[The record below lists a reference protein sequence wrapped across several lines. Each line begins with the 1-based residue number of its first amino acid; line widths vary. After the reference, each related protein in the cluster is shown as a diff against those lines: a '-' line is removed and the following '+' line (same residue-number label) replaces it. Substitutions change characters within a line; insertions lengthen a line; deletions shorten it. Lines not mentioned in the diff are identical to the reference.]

1 MTRPTRKRRAPHRPA
16 RQLVILT
23 GLSGSGKGSV
33 LNTFEDL
40 GFYCV
45 DNLPVGLIPAFSEIF
60 EAGRGEIDRAALL
73 VDARERALIDKF
85 PEIYHKLS
93 AEHDTTLVFIEA
105 SDTALIRRFSETR
118 RPHPLAA
125 QSTIADGIREERKRM
140 APIRRL
146 ADVII
151 DTTKFNVHELRD
163 FIIKRFDSTGQRAMM
178 VSVVSFG
185 YRYGIPQDAD
195 LVFDVRFLPNPH
207 FVPRLRPHS
216 GKNAA
221 VARYIYSF
229 PQTGQF
235 VKRIEALMRYL
246 IPHYAR
252 EGKSYLTVA
261 LGCTGGR
268 HRSVALAERIRHD
281 LQKQGIAA
289 KVVHRD
295 MDKIAS

>member
-1 MTRPTRKRRAPHRPA
+1 VTPPARKSYPKNKS

-45 DNLPVGLIPAFSEIF
+45 DNLPVGLIPSFSEF
-60 EAGRGEIDRAALL
+60 FASGSEIERAALL
-73 VDARERALIDKF
+73 VDARERALIGKF
-85 PEIYHKLS
+85 PEIYRKLS
-93 AEHDTTLVFIEA
+93 SEHPSTLVFIEA
-105 SDTALIRRFSETR
+105 SDSALMRRFSETR

-125 QSTIADGIREERKRM
+125 HGTIAEGIREERKRM

-163 FIIKRFDSTGQRAMM
+163 FIIKRFEKSGRRAML
-178 VSVVSFG
+178 VSVMSFG
-185 YRYGIPQDAD
+185 FRYGIPQDAD

-216 GKNAA
+216 GKNPA

-235 VKRIEALMRYL
+235 VKRIEGMLRYL
-246 IPHYAR
+246 IPHYIR

-268 HRSVALAERIRHD
+268 HRSVALAEGIRHD
-281 LQKQGIAA
+281 LQKQGYAT
-289 KVVHRD
+289 KVIHRD

>member
-1 MTRPTRKRRAPHRPA
+1 VTRRARKRAA
-16 RQLVILT
+16 RQQLVILT

-45 DNLPVGLIPAFSEIF
+45 DNLPVGLIPAFSEF
-60 EAGRGEIDRAALL
+60 FDAGGSEIERAALL
-73 VDARERALIDKF
+73 IDSRERKLIGKF
-85 PEIYHKLS
+85 PQIYRNLS
-93 AEHDTTLVFIEA
+93 KEYDCTLVFIEA
-105 SDTALIRRFSETR
+105 SDQALIRRFSETR
-118 RPHPLAA
+118 RPHPLGRHL
-125 QSTIADGIREERKRM
+125 TVADGIREDRRRM

-151 DTTKFNVHELRD
+151 DTTKFNVHELRE
-163 FIIKRFDSTGQRAMM
+163 FIISRFAKAGKRAML

-185 YRYGIPQDAD
+185 YRYGIPPEAD
-195 LVFDVRFLPNPH
+195 LLFDVRFLPNPH
-207 FVPRLRPHS
+207 FVPRLRPRS
-216 GKNAA
+216 GKDPA
-221 VARYIYSF
+221 VARYIHSF

-235 VKRIEALMRYL
+235 IKRIEGLLRYL

-268 HRSVALAERIRHD
+268 HRSVALAEKIRKD
-281 LQKQGIAA
+281 LQKLGFAT

>member
-1 MTRPTRKRRAPHRPA
+1 M
-16 RQLVILT
+16 ILT

-45 DNLPVGLIPAFSEIF
+45 DNLPVGMIPAFSDFF
-60 EAGRGEIDRAALL
+60 EAGRGEIERAALL
-73 VDARERALIDKF
+73 IDSRERELIDKF
-85 PEIYHKLS
+85 PEIYKKLS
-93 AEHDTTLVFIEA
+93 LEHECTLVFIEA
-105 SDTALIRRFSETR
+105 SDPALIRRFSETR
-118 RPHPLAA
+118 RPHPMGRHV
-125 QSTIADGIREERKRM
+125 TIADGIRAERLRM

-151 DTTKFNVHELRD
+151 DTTKFNVHELRE
-163 FIIKRFDSTGQRAMM
+163 FIINRFEKTGKRSMLI
-178 VSVVSFG
+178 SVVSFG

-216 GKNAA
+216 GKDPA
-221 VARYIYSF
+221 VAKYIYSF
-229 PQTGQF
+229 PQTAQF
-235 VKRIEALMRYL
+235 VKRIEGLLRYL
-246 IPHYAR
+246 LPHYAQ

-268 HRSVALAERIRHD
+268 HRSVALAERIRKD
-281 LQKQGIAA
+281 LQKRGFAT

>member
-1 MTRPTRKRRAPHRPA
+1 VTRPARKHTP

-45 DNLPVGLIPAFSEIF
+45 DNLPVGLIPAFSEFF

-73 VDARERALIDKF
+73 VDARERALIGKF
-85 PEIYHKLS
+85 PEIYRKL
-93 AEHDTTLVFIEA
+93 AKEHESTLIFIEA
-105 SDTALIRRFSETR
+105 SDAALLRRFSETR
-118 RPHPLAA
+118 RPHPLGAHR
-125 QSTIADGIREERKRM
+125 TIAEGIAEERKRM

-163 FIIKRFDSTGQRAMM
+163 FIIKRFDAAGERAML

-216 GKNAA
+216 GKDKD

-235 VKRIEALMRYL
+235 VKRIEGLLKYLM
-246 IPHYAR
+246 PHYVR

-268 HRSVALAERIRHD
+268 HRSVALAERIRRD
-281 LQKQGIAA
+281 LQKMGVPA